1 MRRLLPRR
9 DCAIITLEELS
20 PIGIA
25 TLAILK
31 DKPLADTASELAARV
46 FAPNHEIYGM
56 LYDLQELPVVRL
68 IEGHD

>member
-1 MRRLLPRR
+1 MPRR
-9 DCAIITLEELS
+9 DCAIITREELS

-25 TLAILK
+25 TLVILK
-31 DKPLADTASELAARV
+31 DSSLADTASELSTRV